1 MSDTPQSPLDRLLD
15 AILAHVPFDGW
26 SPEAFAAAA
35 KDADMTLEEARVA
48 APRGAVDLAIAFHRR
63 GDAAMI
69 EAMKSADFAD
79 LRFSEKVAE
88 ALKIR
93 IDVIGDRE
101 AVRRASALFS
111 LPQHA
116 GDGVKLIWETADHVW
131 TALGDTSR
139 DVNWYTK
146 RATLSGVWAS
156 TVLYWLGDT
165 SEGFSE
171 TRAFI
176 DRRIAD
182 VMQIEKV
189 KGKLRE
195 NPLTKPFME
204 LQAGLFGKIKAPDM
218 SHLND
223 LPGHFRGPR
232 P

>member
-1 MSDTPQSPLDRLLD
+1 M
-15 AILAHVPFDGW
+15 
-26 SPEAFAAAA
+26 
-35 KDADMTLEEARVA
+35 
-48 APRGAVDLAIAFHRR
+48 
-63 GDAAMI
+63 
-69 EAMKSADFAD
+69 
-79 LRFSEKVAE
+79 
-88 ALKIR
+88 
-93 IDVIGDRE
+93 
-101 AVRRASALFS
+101 RRASALFS

-131 TALGDTSR
+131 AALGDTSR

>member
-1 MSDTPQSPLDRLLD
+1 MTETETVALDKLLN
-15 AILAHVPFDGW
+15 AALAHVPFDGW
-26 SPEAFAAAA
+26 SPETFKAAAR
-35 KDADMTLEEARVA
+35 DAGMTAEEARAV

-63 GDAAMI
+63 GDRAMVEAAK
-69 EAMKSADFAD
+69 AADMSN

-88 ALKIR
+88 MLKLR
-93 IDVIGDRE
+93 IDAMEDRE
-101 AVRRASALFS
+101 AVRRASAFFA
-111 LPQHA
+111 LPQNA
-116 GDGVKLIWETADHVW
+116 GDGMKLIWETADHVW

-156 TVLYWLGDT
+156 TVLYWLGDQ
-165 SEGFSE
+165 SEGYAN

-176 DRRIAD
+176 DRRIDD
-182 VMQIEKV
+182 VMAIEKV
-189 KGKLRE
+189 KGRLRE
-195 NPLTKPFME
+195 NPITKPLMS
-204 LQAGLFGKIKAPDM
+204 LQSSIFGKVKAPDM